1 MLSRGKQDWWNS
13 HTRSTLNAT
22 QPHNPATPQP
32 ACASTRVALNRTHNP
47 RGLCVGFSLGVNLYQ
62 PAEIEKARR
71 AEVRGPLSRAGCGS
85 GTTRT
90 SARRLK
96 QKRRAFHAERRALKI
111 AAPFRAALCAGLER
125 DTGADKRAH
134 LRHGHT
140 VRAFR
145 AFAGTRAAWLDLAQV
160 ERESALDFAYHL
172 TRARRADRLRAMFG
186 PAGYLTRTIAARG
199 LEYACALVAGCAGV
213 RTNNGVMVAPLVE
226 ITRALSAMVSA
237 RNGAH
242 LIPVRTGT
250 MRTEVRPD
258 ARGPINPPRVR
269 RAPKIKCA
277 RAAVDA
283 LRAAYQTSQHLISMS
298 GTCETESH
306 SRPKSIHREVRDM
319 MRARDSR
326 ARIARES
333 ARLSAGVQPAES
345 KAAPRA

>member
-1 MLSRGKQDWWNS
+1 M
-13 HTRSTLNAT
+13 
-22 QPHNPATPQP
+22 
-32 ACASTRVALNRTHNP
+32 
-47 RGLCVGFSLGVNLYQ
+47 YQ

-71 AEVRGPLSRAGCGS
+71 AEVRGPLSRAGCGT

-96 QKRRAFHAERRALKI
+96 QKRRAFHAERRVLKI

-125 DTGADKRAH
+125 DTGSDKRARV
-134 LRHGHT
+134 RHGQAL
-140 VRAFR
+140 RAFR
-145 AFAGTRAAWLDLAQV
+145 AFEGTRAAWLDVAQV
-160 ERESALDFAYHL
+160 SRESALDFAYNL

-199 LEYACALVAGCAGV
+199 LEYACALVAGCEGI
-213 RTNNGVMVAPLVE
+213 RTGNGIMLAPLAE

-242 LIPVRTGT
+242 LVPIRTGT

-258 ARGPINPPRVR
+258 ARGPINPARFR
-269 RAPKIKCA
+269 RAPKVECA

-283 LRAAYQTSQHLISMS
+283 MRAAYATPRHLISIS
-298 GTCETESH
+298 GNRETESH
-306 SRPKSIHREVRDM
+306 PRPKSIHREMHEMR
-319 MRARDSR
+319 RARDSR

-333 ARLSAGVQPAES
+333 ARLSAGVQPSES
-345 KAAPRA
+345 KAAPHA